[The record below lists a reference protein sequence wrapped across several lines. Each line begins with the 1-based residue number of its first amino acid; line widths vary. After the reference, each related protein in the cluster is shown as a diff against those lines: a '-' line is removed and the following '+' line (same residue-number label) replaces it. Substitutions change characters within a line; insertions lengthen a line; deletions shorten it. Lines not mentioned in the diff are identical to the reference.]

1 MDAYPQNWAGLKYPW
16 KRAELIES
24 LRELSAADP
33 CALWAD
39 ERRQGL
45 ISGIDEVFH
54 FLFDDN
60 DFDDGAVG
68 LSLLDPSETILIE
81 AVKQPL
87 ERIVAEHPKGDDRA
101 FTTHR
106 LWSDV
111 RSAAAAALAQIRP
124 DLECSI
130 MTQPPEAR

>member
-1 MDAYPQNWAGLKYPW
+1 MHAYPQNWAGLKYPW
-16 KRAELIES
+16 KRAELIEY

-33 CALWAD
+33 CAIWAD

-54 FLFDDN
+54 FFFDDN
-60 DFDDGAVG
+60 DFDGRAVG
-68 LSLLDPSETILIE
+68 WSLLDPSEAILIE

-87 ERIVAEHPKGDDRA
+87 ERILAEHPQGDDRA

-111 RSAAAAALAQIRP
+111 RSAAAAAF
-124 DLECSI
+124 
-130 MTQPPEAR
+130 ARVAADIEPMKQL